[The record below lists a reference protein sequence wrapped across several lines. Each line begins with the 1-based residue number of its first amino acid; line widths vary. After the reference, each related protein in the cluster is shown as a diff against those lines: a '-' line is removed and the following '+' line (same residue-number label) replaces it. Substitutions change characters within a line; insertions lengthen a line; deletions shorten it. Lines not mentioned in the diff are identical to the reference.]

1 MATALKFAAN
11 LNFLFTERAA
21 TIAERIR
28 LAHQNGFRA
37 VEIPYPEGETGAVVE
52 AVRETGIV
60 VSLVNL
66 AFDKSSDQLRFG
78 STSVPGA
85 ESLFRQQLANTISF
99 AKQVKCGKIHL
110 TAGLLPPNGRE
121 SDYTA
126 TYESNLKIAADKL
139 RESEMIG
146 VIEPINKYAV
156 PGYFMNSYEKAAGV
170 LGAVNADNLKL
181 LADIYHLQ
189 HLHGNVSKTLEEY
202 KDFIGHF
209 QIAQVPHRHE
219 PDVAGELDYGY
230 VFKALQEF
238 GYQDWIGCEYKPRT
252 TTIEGLSWVEK
263 LGYAL

>member
-1 MATALKFAAN
+1 MAAALKFAAN

-28 LAHQNGFRA
+28 LAHQSGFRA
-37 VEIPYPEGETGAVVE
+37 VEIPYPEGETSAVVE
-52 AVRETGIV
+52 AVKETGIE

-66 AFDKSSDQLRFG
+66 AFSKTDDQLRFG

-85 ESLFRQQLANTISF
+85 EGLFRTQLESTIDF

-110 TAGLLPPNGRE
+110 MSGLFAPGGRE

-126 TYESNLKIAADKL
+126 TYTANLKIAADSL
-139 RESEMIG
+139 RKCQMVG

-156 PGYFMNSYEKAAGV
+156 PGYFMNSYSKAAGV
-170 LGAVNADNLKL
+170 LGAVGADNLKL

-202 KDFIGHF
+202 KSLIGHF

-238 GYQDWIGCEYKPRT
+238 GYDGWVGCEYKPKT
-252 TTIEGLSWVEK
+252 TTVEGLSWVAK